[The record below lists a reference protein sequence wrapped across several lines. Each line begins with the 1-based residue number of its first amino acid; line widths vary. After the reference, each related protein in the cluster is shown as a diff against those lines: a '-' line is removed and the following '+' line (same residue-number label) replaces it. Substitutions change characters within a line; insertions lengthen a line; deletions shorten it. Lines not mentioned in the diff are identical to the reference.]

1 MQVITIVGAV
11 ESVLRDNVAGL
22 RLKCANRGLGAIR
35 LYISLAKCGKKFT
48 THRKVGGSQNMHAE
62 LIDVEQLLSKNY
74 FKPARVQRQY
84 IWSVSECETFHND
97 LVEAYKLGND
107 NDYYLGPII
116 LGTEESQEAVWVYDG
131 QQRLTTL
138 TIYLAALGQVTSGA
152 LQSETAGLS
161 RLSVRGEIRPRID
174 LRTRGGALTRVVR
187 STRLGRSS
195 VTNMPVDW
203 RILNI
208 EKMFL
213 SRLNEISDLDRFAR
227 WVQRHVV
234 LNALWAKN
242 DNGLT
247 LFDRANNRGV
257 RLEWY
262 ELVKSVLND
271 ALGPKFWAQPGKRV
285 DHFWYEQE
293 RETKREFPDLISS
306 TAFIRYGEFDSALAL
321 AGFEEEFDTNRNAE
335 QLTDAGNDL
344 FLKMTSYAR
353 TSARL
358 SNHHQFGKIIR
369 TESDLIEFQ
378 LLALEYT
385 QWKALLMYAE
395 ERGVS
400 GKSKLMFLKR
410 LRKLAYTAHL
420 LGWPMWRTR
429 LKDMFGG
436 YGLENLKSRIDANR
450 TMDVDLLTFIP
461 EQLAQAR
468 GVLSSSMTDKST
480 YRPLV
485 RLWESEQAFKR
496 GILDGN
502 AHFLSHIEH
511 ILPQAPRGDWCRA
524 FPDEDERAE
533 MRNRLG
539 NFCLLS
545 KDANYQLGNNEWT
558 SKRKVFSKVPK
569 YFVGAMTASKQ
580 ADWTPHVVENRT
592 QEMAA
597 DLIHLLGL

>member
-1 MQVITIVGAV
+1 
-11 ESVLRDNVAGL
+11 
-22 RLKCANRGLGAIR
+22 
-35 LYISLAKCGKKFT
+35 
-48 THRKVGGSQNMHAE
+48 MHAT
-62 LIDVEQLLSKNY
+62 LIDVEQLLANNY

-84 IWSVSECETFHND
+84 IWSESVCETFHND
-97 LVEAYKLGND
+97 LVEAYKTVGD
-107 NDYYLGPII
+107 DDYYLGPII
-116 LGTEESQEAVWVYDG
+116 LGTEETQDAVWVYDG

-138 TIYLAALGQVTSGA
+138 TIYFAALSQVTRGA
-152 LQSETAGLS
+152 VQSETAELS
-161 RLSVRGEIRPRID
+161 RLSVRGDIRPRID

-187 STRLGRSS
+187 NTRSGRNS
-195 VTNMPVDW
+195 VKNMPVDW

-213 SRLNEISDLDRFAR
+213 SRLNEISDLDGFAR
-227 WVQRHVV
+227 WVQHHVV

-262 ELVKSVLND
+262 ELVKSLLND

-285 DHFWYEQE
+285 DQFWYEQE

-321 AGFEEEFDTNRNAE
+321 AGFEEEFDTSLNPE

-358 SNHHQFGKIIR
+358 SNHLQFGKTIR

-378 LLALEYT
+378 LLALEYPH
-385 QWKALLMYAE
+385 WKSLLMYAE
-395 ERGVS
+395 ERGIS
-400 GKSKLMFLKR
+400 GKNKLMFLKR

-436 YGLENLKSRIDANR
+436 YGLENLKSRINSNR

-496 GILDGN
+496 GVLDGN
-502 AHFLSHIEH
+502 AHFFSHVEH

-533 MRNRLG
+533 MRNKLG

-545 KDANYQLGNNEWT
+545 KEANYQVSNNEWA
-558 SKRKVFSKVPK
+558 SKRKVFSKAPK
-569 YFVGAMTASKQ
+569 CFIGALTAAKQ
-580 ADWTPHVVENRT
+580 PDWTPLVIKGRT
-592 QEMAA
+592 QEIASS
-597 DLIHLLGL
+597 ISQLLGL